1 MLRQD
6 SRTEIG
12 ADPISPELVNTK
24 SLANDGGLEEIL
36 KEIEG
41 IGSLNNLLAPGA
53 AESLM
58 GESLKNEPQVFLG
71 AANDKLRQRT

>member
-41 IGSLNNLLAPGA
+41 IGSLTQAGQA
-53 AESLM
+53 SL
-58 GESLKNEPQVFLG
+58 SEPPRE
-71 AANDKLRQRT
+71 K